1 MATPK
6 TIATKNPFAL
16 IQKVPSKWVGLKG
29 TQPNGFLIFDTTN
42 NGLRA
47 GWINLHNTYFKRGRD
62 TLKEI
67 IPIYA
72 PDSVLPSGKNNYIN
86 YISSRYKIA
95 PTKRIV
101 SSQDIFNLGK
111 GITEFE
117 AGKPW
122 ISDAELMKA
131 YNEARKSV
139 ALPELKS
146 GPQMAG
152 GIFTALL
159 AASGLFYLY
168 KNKWKFPKIS
178 N

>member
-67 IPIYA
+67 IP
-72 PDSVLPSGKNNYIN
+72 V
-86 YISSRYKIA
+86 
-95 PTKRIV
+95 
-101 SSQDIFNLGK
+101 
-111 GITEFE
+111 
-117 AGKPW
+117 
-122 ISDAELMKA
+122 
-131 YNEARKSV
+131 
-139 ALPELKS
+139 
-146 GPQMAG
+146 
-152 GIFTALL
+152 
-159 AASGLFYLY
+159 
-168 KNKWKFPKIS
+168 
-178 N
+178 